1 MFIEHN
7 GIKLIIINRRITGKS
22 PTLSKLNNILV
33 NNPWIEEEFSR
44 EFKKQLKLNWMKI
57 KIKHYLVMWET
68 V

>member
-22 PTLSKLNNILV
+22 PTLSKLNNIFV

-44 EFKKQLKLNWMKI
+44 EFKKQLKQNWMKI